1 MTSLPVKHG
10 DAGAVAGIDLGSTT
24 IKVVIYD
31 GSRYIARI
39 ISASFDPAAT
49 ASALLAAASAEYG
62 LPAPPVTIVTTGY
75 GRRTMKD
82 AALTPTEIACHA
94 RGASFL
100 LPGCRFVI
108 DIGGQDAKGIRLSL
122 EGNVEDFVMNDKC
135 AAGTGRFLSA
145 TGLALGVPVDQL
157 AGHARGVEPY
167 RINAMCTVFAESEVI
182 SLVNQ
187 GVERGAIIAGLHAS
201 IARRT
206 ASMVASL
213 HPRPPIA
220 FTGGVSQNC
229 DIAQKLGEELRQP
242 VIVPRDAIYAGALGA
257 ALMAWDHHHMSES
270 EVRKSP

>member
-1 MTSLPVKHG
+1 MISLSKNLDNTQV
-10 DAGAVAGIDLGSTT
+10 VAGIDLGSTT

-31 GSRYIARI
+31 GSGYIARVV
-39 ISASFDPAAT
+39 SASYDPAVT
-49 ASALLAAASAEYG
+49 ASALLASASAEWG
-62 LPAPPVTIVTTGY
+62 LPSPPVFIVTTGY

-82 AALTPTEIACHA
+82 AAFTPTEIACHA
-94 RGASFL
+94 KGASFL

-108 DIGGQDAKGIRLSL
+108 DIGGQDAKGIRLSPG
-122 EGNVEDFVMNDKC
+122 GNVEDFAMNDKC
-135 AAGTGRFLSA
+135 AAGTGRFLFA
-145 TGLALGVPVDQL
+145 TGQALGVPVDQL
-157 AGHARGVEPY
+157 AGYAHGVEPY

-213 HPRPPIA
+213 HPIPPIA
-220 FTGGVSQNC
+220 FTGGVSQNS
-229 DIAQKLGEELRQP
+229 DIAQKLGEELHQP

-257 ALMAWDHHHMSES
+257 ALMAWDH
-270 EVRKSP
+270 RKTVELKER

>member
-1 MTSLPVKHG
+1 MTILPAKH
-10 DAGAVAGIDLGSTT
+10 DDTGAVAGIDLGSTT

-31 GSRYIARI
+31 GSGYIARI
-39 ISASFDPAAT
+39 ISASYDPSAT
-49 ASALLAAASAEYG
+49 ASALLASASAEYG
-62 LPAPPVTIVTTGY
+62 LSAPPVTIVTTGY
-75 GRRTMKD
+75 GRRTMKG

-94 RGASFL
+94 KGASYL

-108 DIGGQDAKGIRLSL
+108 DIGGQDAKGIRLSP

-145 TGLALGVPVDQL
+145 TGQALGVPVDQL
-157 AGHARGVEPY
+157 AGYARGVEPY

-213 HPRPPIA
+213 HPISPIA
-220 FTGGVSQNC
+220 FTGGVSQNS
-229 DIAQKLGEELRQP
+229 DIAQKLGEELHQP
-242 VIVPRDAIYAGALGA
+242 VIVPGDAIYAGALGA
-257 ALMAWDHHHMSES
+257 ALMAWDHLK
-270 EVRKSP
+270 KS

>member
-1 MTSLPVKHG
+1 MTSLPMKHDKTG
-10 DAGAVAGIDLGSTT
+10 VVAGIDLGSTT

-31 GSRYIARI
+31 GSGYIARI
-39 ISASFDPAAT
+39 VSASYNPSMT
-49 ASALLAAASAEYG
+49 ALALLASASVEYG
-62 LPAPPVTIVTTGY
+62 LPSPPATIVTTGY

-94 RGASFL
+94 KGASFL

-108 DIGGQDAKGIRLSL
+108 DIGGQDAKGIRLSP

-145 TGLALGVPVDQL
+145 TGQALGVPVDQL
-157 AGHARGVEPY
+157 AGYARGAEPY

-213 HPRPPIA
+213 HPIPPIA
-220 FTGGVSQNC
+220 FTGGVSQNG
-229 DIAQKLGEELRQP
+229 DIAQKLGEELRRP
-242 VIVPRDAIYAGALGA
+242 VIVPRDASYAGALGA
-257 ALMAWDHHHMSES
+257 ALMAWDHLNSSEPQ
-270 EVRKSP
+270 ER